1 MPAAAL
7 TPLVRAPFHA
17 VPTIDLTAFRQGSPL
32 ERRAVAERIGQA
44 CRKVGVFNL
53 TGHGVPED
61 LVAGVFREIDRFCAL
76 PEAAK
81 QALHMRRSPHFRGYF
96 GAYDEKTETGSAGDL
111 KEGLEIGTEP
121 DGSALPDLPTRL
133 LGPNQWPADLPGF
146 RSTVE
151 SFFQALIGLSTELL
165 HAFGES
171 FGLAPDTFTSS
182 LRTPISRLKLLRYPE
197 QPAADAA
204 ALLGCG
210 AHTDYSVLTI
220 VAQDGVGGLELQNS
234 AGDWIPVPPVEGA
247 LFVNLGE
254 QMARW
259 TNDVFLA
266 TPHRVVNRTGR
277 PRRSAAFFFHPDP
290 GTVIDPLPACCTA
303 DNPRRYPP
311 ITAADH
317 LLELFNE
324 PTSSYRE
331 QAAATLPHN

>member
-7 TPLVRAPFHA
+7 TPLVRTPFHA
-17 VPTIDLTAFRQGSPL
+17 VPTIDFTAFRQGAPP

-44 CRKVGVFNL
+44 CREVGVFNL
-53 TGHGVPED
+53 TGHGVPEE
-61 LVAGVFREIDRFCAL
+61 LVASVFREIDRFCAL
-76 PEAAK
+76 PESDK

-96 GAYDEKTETGSAGDL
+96 GAYDEKTETGSPGDL

-151 SFFQALIGLSTELL
+151 AFFQALIGLSTELL
-165 HAFGES
+165 RAFGES
-171 FGLAPDTFTSS
+171 FGLPPDTFTRG
-182 LRTPISRLKLLRYPE
+182 LRTPISRLKLLRYPQ
-197 QPAADAA
+197 QPAADEG

-234 AGDWIPVPPVEGA
+234 AGDWIPVPPVERA

-324 PTSSYRE
+324 PTSSY
-331 QAAATLPHN
+331 QGMAAKT

>member
-1 MPAAAL
+1 MAAAAL

-17 VPTIDLTAFRQGSPL
+17 VPTIDFTAFRQGSL
-32 ERRAVAERIGQA
+32 EERRAVAERIGRA
-44 CRKVGVFNL
+44 CREVGVFNL
-53 TGHGVPED
+53 TGHGVAEE

-76 PEAAK
+76 PESDK
-81 QALHMRRSPHFRGYF
+81 LALHMRRSPHFRGYF
-96 GAYDEKTETGSAGDL
+96 GAYDEKTENGSPGDL

-121 DGSALPDLPTRL
+121 DGRALPDLPTRL
-133 LGPNQWPADLPGF
+133 LGPNQWPAGLPGF
-146 RSTVE
+146 RPTVE
-151 SFFQALIGLSTELL
+151 AFFQALIGLSTELL
-165 HAFGES
+165 RAFGES
-171 FGLAPDTFTSS
+171 FGLAPDTFTRS

-197 QPAADAA
+197 QAAADEG

-234 AGDWIPVPPVEGA
+234 VGAWIPVPPVEGA

-311 ITAADH
+311 ITAAEH
-317 LLELFNE
+317 LLELFSD
-324 PTSSYRE
+324 PTSSYRG
-331 QAAATLPHN
+331 QAAAT

>member
-1 MPAAAL
+1 MAAAAL

-17 VPTIDLTAFRQGSPL
+17 VPTIDFTAFRQGSL
-32 ERRAVAERIGQA
+32 EERRAVAERIGRA
-44 CRKVGVFNL
+44 CREVGVFNL
-53 TGHGVPED
+53 TGHGVAEE

-76 PEAAK
+76 PESDK

-96 GAYDEKTETGSAGDL
+96 GAYDEKTENGSPGDL

-121 DGSALPDLPTRL
+121 DGRALPDLPTRL
-133 LGPNQWPADLPGF
+133 LGPNQWPAGLPGF
-146 RSTVE
+146 RPTVE
-151 SFFQALIGLSTELL
+151 AFFQALIGLSTELL
-165 HAFGES
+165 RAFGES
-171 FGLAPDTFTSS
+171 FGLAPDTFTRS

-197 QPAADAA
+197 QAAADEG

-234 AGDWIPVPPVEGA
+234 AGAWIPVPPVEGA

-311 ITAADH
+311 ITAAEH
-317 LLELFNE
+317 LLELFSD
-324 PTSSYRE
+324 PTSSYRG
-331 QAAATLPHN
+331 QAAAT

>member
-1 MPAAAL
+1 MAAAAL

-17 VPTIDLTAFRQGSPL
+17 VPTIDFTAFRQGSL
-32 ERRAVAERIGQA
+32 EERRAVAERIGRA
-44 CRKVGVFNL
+44 CRDVGVFNL
-53 TGHGVPED
+53 TGHGVAEE

-76 PEAAK
+76 PESDK
-81 QALHMRRSPHFRGYF
+81 LALHMRRSPHFRGYF
-96 GAYDEKTETGSAGDL
+96 GAYDEKTETGSPGDL

-121 DGSALPDLPTRL
+121 DGRALPDLPTRL
-133 LGPNQWPADLPGF
+133 LGPNQWPAGLPGF
-146 RSTVE
+146 RPTVE
-151 SFFQALIGLSTELL
+151 AFFQALIDLSTELL

-197 QPAADAA
+197 QAAADEG

-234 AGDWIPVPPVEGA
+234 AGAWIPVPPVEGA

-311 ITAADH
+311 ITAAEH
-317 LLELFNE
+317 LLELFSD
-324 PTSSYRE
+324 PSSSYRE
-331 QAAATLPHN
+331 QAAAT

>member
-1 MPAAAL
+1 MHWQLLLQLQCPVL
-7 TPLVRAPFHA
+7 
-17 VPTIDLTAFRQGSPL
+17 
-32 ERRAVAERIGQA
+32 
-44 CRKVGVFNL
+44 N
-53 TGHGVPED
+53 
-61 LVAGVFREIDRFCAL
+61 
-76 PEAAK
+76 
-81 QALHMRRSPHFRGYF
+81 
-96 GAYDEKTETGSAGDL
+96 
-111 KEGLEIGTEP
+111 P
-121 DGSALPDLPTRL
+121 DK
-133 LGPNQWPADLPGF
+133 PN
-146 RSTVE
+146 T
-151 SFFQALIGLSTELL
+151 
-165 HAFGES
+165 
-171 FGLAPDTFTSS
+171 
-182 LRTPISRLKLLRYPE
+182 
-197 QPAADAA
+197 
-204 ALLGCG
+204 
-210 AHTDYSVLTI
+210 TDYSVLTI

-331 QAAATLPHN
+331 QAAAT